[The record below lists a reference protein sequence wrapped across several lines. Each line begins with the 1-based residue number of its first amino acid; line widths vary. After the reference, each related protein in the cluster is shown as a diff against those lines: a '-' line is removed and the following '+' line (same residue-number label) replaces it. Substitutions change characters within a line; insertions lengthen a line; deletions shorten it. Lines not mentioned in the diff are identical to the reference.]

1 MATHQMAA
9 GNIRRTE
16 RRPIEIP
23 ISLVL
28 APKKFKEDSSA
39 ITTNISEHGVGV
51 RTKLSL
57 APGEW
62 VGYIDKRKFPYAIP
76 TRVVWAKEDEYTH
89 WIFAGLKF

>member
-9 GNIRRTE
+9 GNLRRTE

-23 ISLVL
+23 IRLVL
-28 APKKFKEDSSA
+28 APKKFKEDNSA
-39 ITTNISEHGVGV
+39 LTTDISGDGVGV
-51 RTKLSL
+51 RTNLSL
-57 APGEW
+57 VAGEW

-76 TRVVWAKEDEYTH
+76 TRVIWAKEDEHTH